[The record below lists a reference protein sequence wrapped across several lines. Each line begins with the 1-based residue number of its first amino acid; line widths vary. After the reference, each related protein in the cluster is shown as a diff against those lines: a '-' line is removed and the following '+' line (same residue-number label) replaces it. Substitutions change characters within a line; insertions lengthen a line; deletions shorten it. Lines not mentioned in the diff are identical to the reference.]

1 MITKHHH
8 APAAS
13 ARHGGRRRRPRR
25 RGAASQSSPRAS
37 RAPGATTQPLLSMAG
52 APEKDD
58 VGAATMTSGRHGPS
72 QAKKREVTFP
82 DGSGRTPLHLNSIR
96 TLGIHFRCPSYRVKR
111 PHGDA
116 RARVPRKYVS
126 DDNSARSRSPDTPGR
141 SPWLDSRS
149 APRLPSI
156 SSSSKSSSVPY
167 HDVHGPGEQP
177 QNRDYWTDHG
187 RAGAMRRELF
197 GAIRSYSKKL
207 FGTPLSLDHP
217 PLLLLQL
224 ASHFPHT

>member
-1 MITKHHH
+1 MEDRRLHV
-8 APAAS
+8 PD
-13 ARHGGRRRRPRR
+13 RRRRRRRRRRGYKRRGRGPALVAEWARGAIVAARCVVEDADRSFTIMREWARSAVSAAALGEEYAACSGGHR

-72 QAKKREVTFP
+72 QAKKREVTYP

-96 TLGIHFRCPSYRVKR
+96 TLGIHFRCPSYRAKR

-149 APRLPSI
+149 APRLPTI

-167 HDVHGPGEQP
+167 HDVAP
-177 QNRDYWTDHG
+177 
-187 RAGAMRRELF
+187 
-197 GAIRSYSKKL
+197 S
-207 FGTPLSLDHP
+207 
-217 PLLLLQL
+217 
-224 ASHFPHT
+224 